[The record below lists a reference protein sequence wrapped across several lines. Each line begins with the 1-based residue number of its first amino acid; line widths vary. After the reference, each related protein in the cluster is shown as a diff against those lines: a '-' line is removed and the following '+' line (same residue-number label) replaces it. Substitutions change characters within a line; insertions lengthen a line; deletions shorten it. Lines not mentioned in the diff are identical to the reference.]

1 MPRGNK
7 MDESAK
13 IKALCEMMAT
23 CEGFRVNP
31 PAMATFFGVEQ
42 TRTIHRKLNTMVQPY
57 GYEVTKGRMRR
68 KEVEAEAED
77 EDEDEEDDEDE
88 DMEASKAEE
97 EDDDDEEEED
107 DDEEEEDDDVDDDEM
122 IIKEEEETGE
132 DTQGEEEPVVAVACK
147 EEGELDNEE

>member
-23 CEGFRVNP
+23 CEEFRVNP
-31 PAMATFFGVEQ
+31 PAMATFFGVEH
-42 TRTIHRKLNTMVQPY
+42 TRTIHRKLDSMVEPY
-57 GYEVTKGRMRR
+57 GYEVKRGRVRR
-68 KEVEAEAED
+68 KEAEAEAED

-88 DMEASKAEE
+88 DMEASEAEE
-97 EDDDDEEEED
+97 EDDDDED
-107 DDEEEEDDDVDDDEM
+107 DDDDDDDDEM

-147 EEGELDNEE
+147 EEGELDNDE